1 LATENNCVFSF
12 VCSVLVTYI
21 DGYDSVAIFDFA
33 QDISKNINMSEDEL
47 WDLLVKHKLHLKQD
61 ERIYDLLNDLQ
72 KWGKMFNL
80 TEEACKKIDEIFNA
94 FKKAGYEIVKYKKIC
109 RKTKKTA
116 EQKLDKG
123 KMFISAGNYYMDK
136 MIRNNKCTYIRDE
149 M

>member
-1 LATENNCVFSF
+1 MFSF

-72 KWGKMFNL
+72 K
-80 TEEACKKIDEIFNA
+80 
-94 FKKAGYEIVKYKKIC
+94 
-109 RKTKKTA
+109 
-116 EQKLDKG
+116 
-123 KMFISAGNYYMDK
+123 
-136 MIRNNKCTYIRDE
+136 
-149 M
+149 